1 MALVRL
7 ATQDTSLGTEAK
19 MYRCDGCGEGCDP
32 NELTELEFF
41 QGIPARSLCSKCL
54 ANLFVR
60 KEKKNEKD
68 LLKV

>member
-1 MALVRL
+1 
-7 ATQDTSLGTEAK
+7 
-19 MYRCDGCGEGCDP
+19 MYRCDECGEECDP
-32 NELTELEFF
+32 NELTELEWF